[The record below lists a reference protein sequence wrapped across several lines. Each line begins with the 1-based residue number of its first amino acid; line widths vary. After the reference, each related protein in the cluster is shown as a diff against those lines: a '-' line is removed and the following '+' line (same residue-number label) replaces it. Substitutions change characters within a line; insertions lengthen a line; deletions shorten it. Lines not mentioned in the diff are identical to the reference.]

1 MINTIYDGATNRIK
15 GRQISVYPN
24 AE

>member
-1 MINTIYDGATNRIK
+1 MINTIYDGAIKRIK

-24 AE
+24 VE